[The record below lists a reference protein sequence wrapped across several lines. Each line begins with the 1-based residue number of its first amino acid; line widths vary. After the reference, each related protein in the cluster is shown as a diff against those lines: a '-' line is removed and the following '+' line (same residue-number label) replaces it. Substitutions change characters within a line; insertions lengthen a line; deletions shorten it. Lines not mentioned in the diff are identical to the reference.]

1 MYCISFDYVLGGV
14 FLLFRNRP
22 TQREVARAGARPRT
36 TGFVSRNEQQSQP
49 SRMRGGLRKQLSHEN
64 HELFTLKAYKSSQVA
79 ENPYQGIYLVKS
91 ARTRCR
97 VMVISLHYKDASTMR
112 KLLITTLLTLAC
124 SSAMATQM
132 YKWVDE
138 NGVTQFSQQPP
149 TDNQYQRMNVTPPP
163 QPTAPTPQAQTA
175 SEGEAAATDTEAT
188 QQQVADPEYQ
198 AELAA
203 YCASLRERLT
213 TMENN
218 PRLRRTREDGSVE
231 RITEEERQEMISKAK
246 ADLQTHCQN

>member
-1 MYCISFDYVLGGV
+1 
-14 FLLFRNRP
+14 
-22 TQREVARAGARPRT
+22 
-36 TGFVSRNEQQSQP
+36 
-49 SRMRGGLRKQLSHEN
+49 
-64 HELFTLKAYKSSQVA
+64 
-79 ENPYQGIYLVKS
+79 
-91 ARTRCR
+91 
-97 VMVISLHYKDASTMR
+97 MR

-163 QPTAPTPQAQTA
+163 QPTAPAPQAPTA

-218 PRLRRTREDGSVE
+218 PRLRRTREDGTVE

>member
-1 MYCISFDYVLGGV
+1 MRVPG
-14 FLLFRNRP
+14 
-22 TQREVARAGARPRT
+22 RAL
-36 TGFVSRNEQQSQP
+36 TGFVSRNEQQNRL
-49 SRMRGGLRKQLSHEN
+49 SRMRGGLRRQLVYEN
-64 HELFTLKAYKSSQVA
+64 PELFTLKAYKSSQVA

-163 QPTAPTPQAQTA
+163 QPSTPAPQPPVRA
-175 SEGEAAATDTEAT
+175 EDEAATTETEPA
-188 QQQVADPEYQ
+188 QQQTDDAEYR

-203 YCASLRERLT
+203 YCESLRNRLT

-218 PRLRRTREDGSVE
+218 PRLRRERADGTME
-231 RITEEERQEMISKAK
+231 RIPEEERQEMISKAK
-246 ADLQTHCQN
+246 ADLQANCQD